1 MNPDY
6 RKINVEADLAASNTK
21 VTDPADP
28 AFDPGKSIYRFYQ
41 KLLAL
46 RKSEKTLIYGSTI
59 EYYPDDR
66 QVISYS
72 RSYGDKRFLIVGNF
86 SGTRADF
93 IMPGDFELDELTI
106 CMTNRGRTDA
116 EVEEIMHLKP
126 YEAIL
131 FKEKKKEANKD

>member
-1 MNPDY
+1 MWQCVIPDY
-6 RKINVEADLAASNTK
+6 VDINVEKDLAESSTA

-41 KLLAL
+41 KLLAF
-46 RKSEKTLIYGSTI
+46 RKSEKTILYGSTI
-59 EYYPDDR
+59 EYYPYDR

-72 RSYGDKRFLIVGNF
+72 RCYGDKRFLIVGNF
-86 SGTRADF
+86 SGVRADF

-106 CMTNRGRTDA
+106 RMTNRDRTDA
-116 EVEEIMHLKP
+116 EVEEIMHMKP

-131 FKEKKKEANKD
+131 FEENRK